1 MEAVFTHLQLHSTSA
16 SASIHT
22 DHPTAPKVWF
32 LNYISPV
39 VWMPLHAGRHT
50 LFDLPLFTASRCRPN
65 PCQNGGSCMSPKRSS
80 FQCFCPDGYNGKFCE
95 VGECNS
101 LSVINRR
108 NTRIPWRAWLDV
120 SFLLGPNDCYRGD
133 GESYRGTVS
142 VAVDGEECLDWNSY
156 FILQKG
162 SNPFKEY
169 AGFDGI
175 GPHNHCRWGGVW
187 CKYYTHAYCPHVCL
201 TDKLVV

>member
-1 MEAVFTHLQLHSTSA
+1 MWL
-16 SASIHT
+16 IC
-22 DHPTAPKVWF
+22 F

-80 FQCFCPDGYNGKFCE
+80 FQCFCPDGYSGKFCE

-108 NTRIPWRAWLDV
+108 NTSIPCKGMAWLV
-120 SFLLGPNDCYRGD
+120 FSPRTKRLLLGGRRVLPRHGECSSRRG
-133 GESYRGTVS
+133 RVS
-142 VAVDGEECLDWNSY
+142 GLEFLFHPAEREQS
-156 FILQKG
+156 LQRV
-162 SNPFKEY
+162 
-169 AGFDGI
+169 
-175 GPHNHCRWGGVW
+175 CRLWRHWTTQSLQVRRR
-187 CKYYTHAYCPHVCL
+187 
-201 TDKLVV
+201 LV